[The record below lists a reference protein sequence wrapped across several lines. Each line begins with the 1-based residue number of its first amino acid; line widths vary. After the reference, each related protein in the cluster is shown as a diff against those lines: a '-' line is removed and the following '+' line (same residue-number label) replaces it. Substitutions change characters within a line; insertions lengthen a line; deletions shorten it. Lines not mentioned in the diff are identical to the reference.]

1 MCEGE
6 FDWKVKMRY
15 FNTPDVIST
24 YVEGPSVALCWK
36 KNGKIGDHT
45 HIYWDCTKIQEFW
58 KNVKKE
64 MIPIDPVVCLL
75 GALPKKMYNE
85 EKRYV
90 LRILLLIAKKMITTL
105 DGRRPSQCGSVDSET
120 ETGLDNDKDW
130 MSTNEDFS
138 AKMEK
143 YYKIFI
149 YVI

>member
-1 MCEGE
+1 
-6 FDWKVKMRY
+6 
-15 FNTPDVIST
+15 
-24 YVEGPSVALCWK
+24 
-36 KNGKIGDHT
+36 
-45 HIYWDCTKIQEFW
+45 
-58 KNVKKE
+58 